1 MAARRHRPSVG
12 MRRTLRYTGRMNLRT
27 SLCATVLSLAFVSLC
42 GAAKPGWTENFA
54 EAQKRAA
61 SEKKHLL
68 LDFTGSDWCGWC
80 IKIDKEVFAK
90 PDFKAFGEKNLVLME
105 VDFPKA
111 KPLPSEVK
119 AQNEEL
125 ERKFAVSGYPTLV
138 LLNPQGKEVK
148 RWEGFKSEFLDE
160 LKKAAK

>member
-1 MAARRHRPSVG
+1 MKLGTSFVAA
-12 MRRTLRYTGRMNLRT
+12 
-27 SLCATVLSLAFVSLC
+27 VLSVALSSL
-42 GAAKPGWTENFA
+42 GMAAKPGWTENFA

-61 SEKKHLL
+61 SEKKHVL

-90 PDFKAFGEKNLVLME
+90 TDFKEFGEKSLVLVE
-105 VDFPKA
+105 VDFPKS
-111 KPLPSEVK
+111 KTLPAEVK
-119 AQNEEL
+119 AQNEAL

-138 LLNPQGKEVK
+138 LLNSQGKEVK